1 MMRRNK
7 TICDLAE
14 KSFTK
19 QRKKLKTK
27 SVVNK
32 DHLLKQRVVKD
43 QAKVKISISWNGEEI
58 DDLDKEKMDG
68 KKDCPPAPLHP
79 IDWDNLSMT

>member
-7 TICDLAE
+7 TICYLAE

-43 QAKVKISISWNGEEI
+43 QAKVKISISWDGEE
-58 DDLDKEKMDG
+58 LMR